1 MSVVI
6 NGVTLKNATC
16 NGEKVKKI
24 YYNDGTTSHLIY
36 SAEEY
41 LLKNGHTAD
50 FTLTTLR
57 KDASSYGETQNTD
70 SLSLTATNN
79 ALYWKL
85 GINRKYTAQKVN
97 VSGYDKI
104 VADFNCHHAWGNGGI
119 QFGLATAVDGSD
131 VVKYEL
137 ANTTGKKAAELDI
150 SGYNGDYYIF
160 FGSFVWSENNTSGS
174 VESLWYKVKLE

>member
-6 NGVTLKNATC
+6 NGVTLKNATY

-24 YYNDGTTSHLIY
+24 VYNDNVVYTS
-36 SAEEY
+36 EEY

-57 KDASSYGETQNTD
+57 KDASSYGETQNAD
-70 SLSLTATNN
+70 SLSLTTSNKN
-79 ALYWKL
+79 LSYKL

-104 VADFNCHHAWGNGGI
+104 VADFSCAHAWGNGGI
-119 QFGLATAVDGSD
+119 QFGIANAVDGSN

-137 ANTTGKKAAELDI
+137 ANTTGRRTAELDI
-150 SGYNGDYYIF
+150 SNYNGDYYVF
-160 FGSFVWSENNTSGS
+160 FGSFVWSEKNTSGS
-174 VESLWYKVKLE
+174 VESLWYEVKLE